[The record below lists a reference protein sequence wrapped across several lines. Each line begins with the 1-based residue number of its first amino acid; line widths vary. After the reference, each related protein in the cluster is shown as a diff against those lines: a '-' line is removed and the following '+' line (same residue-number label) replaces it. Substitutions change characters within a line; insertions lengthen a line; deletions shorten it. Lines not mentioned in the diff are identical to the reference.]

1 MRFVAGRG
9 AVAERHREDV
19 AGRGAEAEMLAGA
32 PWRSDC
38 REAEPWQGCWLGR
51 CCRAAGWSAAAELA
65 GRGAVAKMLLPERSI
80 GKRENSMR
88 EGKATSEKNMHLSFQ
103 MNKI

>member
-1 MRFVAGRG
+1 M
-9 AVAERHREDV
+9 AERHREDV
-19 AGRGAEAEMLAGA
+19 AGRGAEAEMLAGT

-51 CCRAAGWSAAAELA
+51 CCRVAGWGAVAELLA
-65 GRGAVAKMLLPERSI
+65 GSAMARGCAVAKMLLPGRSI
-80 GKRENSMR
+80 GKREKQHR
-88 EGKATSEKNMHLSFQ
+88 EEGKAASEKNMHLSFQ

>member
-9 AVAERHREDV
+9 AVAELL
-19 AGRGAEAEMLAGA
+19 AGSAMARGCAVAEMLMPG
-32 PWRSDC
+32 
-38 REAEPWQGCWLGR
+38 
-51 CCRAAGWSAAAELA
+51 
-65 GRGAVAKMLLPERSI
+65 RSI

-88 EGKATSEKNMHLSFQ
+88 EGKAASEKNMHLSFH

>member
-51 CCRAAGWSAAAELA
+51 CCKVAGWGAAAELLA
-65 GRGAVAKMLLPERSI
+65 GAPWQRCCCQGDPSGRGEK
-80 GKRENSMR
+80 SMR
-88 EGKATSEKNMHLSFQ
+88 EGKAASEKNMHLFFH